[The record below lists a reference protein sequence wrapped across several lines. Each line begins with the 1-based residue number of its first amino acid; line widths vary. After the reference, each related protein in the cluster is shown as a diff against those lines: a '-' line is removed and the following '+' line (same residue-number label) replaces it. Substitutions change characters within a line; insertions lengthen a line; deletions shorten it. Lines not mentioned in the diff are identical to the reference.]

1 MLVLEYLFKDNKG
14 QGNEKKQNN
23 EKIRNTYF

>member
-14 QGNEKKQNN
+14 QGNEKKNN

>member
-1 MLVLEYLFKDNKG
+1 MLVLQYLFKDNKG
-14 QGNEKKQNN
+14 QGNGKKNN